1 MCEEALDVLSA
12 EGSGM
17 LTLVKSDE
25 APNPMG
31 VSLLGLE
38 AVVPRPNLLSHD
50 LSQAGCA
57 PVHLPSSDNCR
68 ILRASSKEI
77 MDLLPPP
84 ACYMTRMSQYD
95 ATVLSHI
102 HS

>member
-17 LTLVKSDE
+17 LALVKSDE

-38 AVVPRPNLLSHD
+38 AVVSRPNLLSHD
-50 LSQAGCA
+50 L
-57 PVHLPSSDNCR
+57 
-68 ILRASSKEI
+68 K
-77 MDLLPPP
+77 
-84 ACYMTRMSQYD
+84 
-95 ATVLSHI
+95 
-102 HS
+102 